1 MNRRDLVSE
10 TAKNILKIFP
20 KYSKR
25 SFNNLVT
32 GDEIYKVLCVQ
43 F

>member
-1 MNRRDLVSE
+1 MSE
-10 TAKNILKIFP
+10 TAKKFLKIFP

-32 GDEIYKVLCVQ
+32 GDEIYKVVCVQ